1 MSKPLI
7 LLANDDGVN
16 SEGLHVLWD
25 ALSELGEI
33 VTVAPRFE
41 QSAASHAITIRK
53 PIKVE
58 KLGDHF
64 YAVHGTPADCIVV
77 AVYGILE
84 RRPDIVVSGINLG
97 YNLGEDVIYSGTVA
111 AAREA
116 ALMGISALA
125 VSIGD
130 EPSGKIHWESAAYFA
145 YQIVKSGLEGTLRF
159 KLLNLN
165 VPNRPLDL
173 LKGLKFVKLGN
184 RNYKDPVEK
193 LNDGLYL
200 IGGEPLWDL
209 TPDTDQCAV
218 KRGFASCTPLR
229 LDFTDHEWLLTHGG
243 YDGKRGKV

>member
-1 MSKPLI
+1 MI

-84 RRPDIVVSGINLG
+84 RRPD
-97 YNLGEDVIYSGTVA
+97 
-111 AAREA
+111 
-116 ALMGISALA
+116 
-125 VSIGD
+125 
-130 EPSGKIHWESAAYFA
+130 
-145 YQIVKSGLEGTLRF
+145 
-159 KLLNLN
+159 
-165 VPNRPLDL
+165 
-173 LKGLKFVKLGN
+173 
-184 RNYKDPVEK
+184 
-193 LNDGLYL
+193 
-200 IGGEPLWDL
+200 
-209 TPDTDQCAV
+209 
-218 KRGFASCTPLR
+218 
-229 LDFTDHEWLLTHGG
+229 
-243 YDGKRGKV
+243 